1 MKLLLAVLL
10 TMLAASAPANE
21 MEMLSLP
28 RGTAE
33 EIVKENLRLHGVI
46 EGLNE
51 QAAAML
57 KHIQKLQTMSNC
69 V

>member
-1 MKLLLAVLL
+1 MKLLAAVLL
-10 TMLAASAPANE
+10 SAIAASAPANE
-21 MEMLSLP
+21 AEMLLLP
-28 RGTAE
+28 KATAE
-33 EIVKENLRLHGVI
+33 EIVKENLRMQSVI
-46 EGLNE
+46 DALEE